1 MFGFPKSRIN
11 ESGGNHR
18 LTLCSAAQWFLL
30 NIISTLSLGDLD
42 YSVKTIRFL
51 QGFKVLI
58 IAYSLVIN
66 CKSII
71 LTASFAIL
79 DTQSRRPSFT
89 SVCTRAANPRAST
102 YSPVA
107 ATGFF
112 SWWITATGKPTC
124 LAAPSS

>member
-11 ESGGNHR
+11 ESSGNHR

-30 NIISTLSLGDLD
+30 NIISTLSLVDLD

-71 LTASFAIL
+71 LTASL
-79 DTQSRRPSFT
+79 PS
-89 SVCTRAANPRAST
+89 
-102 YSPVA
+102 
-107 ATGFF
+107 
-112 SWWITATGKPTC
+112 
-124 LAAPSS
+124 